1 MNNAEQIWVVDDDQ
15 SIRWVMEKAFQRENL
30 SALAFATADAALE
43 QLKTTTPSI
52 IFSDLRMPGTDGFAF
67 LEKLQNDFPQIP
79 VIIMTAHS
87 DLDSTVTAF
96 QSGAYE
102 YLAKPF
108 DIKEVTDVAKRALEQ
123 QRLNATPEE
132 STEKKNIGSKAFIGK
147 SAAIQKVFHAIGRLS
162 QSSISVLITGE
173 SGTGKELIA
182 KALHEHSPRANNEF
196 IAINTAAIP
205 KDLLESELFGHE
217 KGAFTG
223 AHSKRKG
230 RFEQADGGTLFL
242 DEIGDMPA
250 DLQTSLL
257 RVLQEGQFYR
267 VGGQTPVTVDVRIVA
282 ATHQNLL
289 ERVENK
295 TFRQDLYH
303 RLNVINIHSPG
314 LRERPDDVPL
324 LLEHFL
330 EASAKEL
337 NAEQKTLSEAASLAL
352 QHFSWPGNVR
362 QLENIARWL
371 TVMVPSQ
378 EIGINDLP
386 EELLE
391 EAEQPEEVGNWEEA
405 LALYAGKRLAKGD
418 TRIMDDI
425 TPSYE
430 RIMITAALIQTGGKK
445 QEAAELLGL
454 GRNTLTRKITE
465 LKIDT

>member
-15 SIRWVMEKAFQRENL
+15 SIRWVMEKAFQREDL
-30 SALAFATADAALE
+30 TAITFASADDALK
-43 QLKTTTPSI
+43 QLTTNTPAI

-67 LEKLQNDFPQIP
+67 LEKLQSDFPHIP

-96 QSGAYE
+96 QTGAYE

-123 QRLNATPEE
+123 QRLNTTVDEAAEAKTID
-132 STEKKNIGSKAFIGK
+132 SQTFIGK

-182 KALHEHSPRANNEF
+182 KALHEHSPRAKKEF

-282 ATHQNLL
+282 ATHQDLL

-303 RLNVINIHSPG
+303 RLNVINIHSPA

-324 LLEHFL
+324 LLAHFL

-337 NAEQKTLSEAASLAL
+337 NSEQKTPSDEACQVL
-352 QHFSWPGNVR
+352 QNFTWPGNVR

-391 EAEQPEEVGNWEEA
+391 ESEQPVEIGNWEEA
-405 LALYAGKRLAKGD
+405 LTQYASKRLANGD

-430 RIMITAALIQTGGKK
+430 RIMITAALTQTGGKK

-454 GRNTLTRKITE
+454 GRNTLTRKISE
-465 LKIDT
+465 LKITT